1 MIFIKLYSIWMSNC
15 FRKAKN
21 AGFFFHLLSGSL
33 WLNLRNIWFFIK
45 GHYYGDICIHSWIIK
60 DKIMCTKSD
69 INSILQLL
77 STTLSRSSISRHET
91 NSILRGVLNDNFGAI
106 FCWYFYIHDLCCCS
120 YEIIVIRS
128 HLPKIAH
135 YEKYTALVS
144 SAGKCPWNWIIF
156 F

>member
-1 MIFIKLYSIWMSNC
+1 MFQKGKKCN
-15 FRKAKN
+15 
-21 AGFFFHLLSGSL
+21 FFFHLLSGSL

-77 STTLSRSSISRHET
+77 SVPHYLSRSSISRHET

-106 FCWYFYIHDLCCCS
+106 FCWFFYIHDLCCS
-120 YEIIVIRS
+120 YEIIAIRS

-135 YEKYTALVS
+135 FEKYT
-144 SAGKCPWNWIIF
+144 GKCPWNWIIF